1 MRVKFIDAMVILR
14 LVVNC
19 ISMLGCLFIIISII
33 LGIIIIK
40 LDKSKIS

>member
-1 MRVKFIDAMVILR
+1 MSVKFIDAMVNLR
-14 LVVNC
+14 LIVNS